1 MVSYT
6 WIPYFTAAV
15 AFVMAYG
22 IGANDVANAFATSV
36 GAKAITLKTA
46 LLIASVMEF
55 SGAFLMGSHVTGTI
69 SKGILDAEYFNDQPE
84 VLMVAMM
91 CALMAAAIWLLVA
104 THFGLP
110 VSTTHS
116 IVGALV
122 GCGLV
127 ARGAGAVNWKGV
139 VEIVVSWFTSPVL
152 SGIFSSILYYI
163 VRTFILRAKNSF
175 ERALKFY
182 PILVAVT
189 FAVNILYIMY
199 KGTPQLKLDETPYWL
214 GITIAVIIGL
224 AIGLV
229 LYFVLVPRL
238 RQKSLAI
245 KDEEEVKASV
255 TIPIANPNAKVE
267 VEIPV
272 ETPVET
278 PAKDVEKA
286 ESTTEEHPVR
296 HSVKDDVAE
305 KVQQLV
311 QRDIHAELKDEES
324 KVYQIHQ
331 KAEKFDART
340 ENVFSYVQVIT
351 ATFDSFC
358 HGAND
363 VANSIGPLAGVL
375 AIYQS
380 HGIPP
385 TSEVPVWVLALGGV
399 GIVLGL
405 ATLGYKIMA
414 SIGVNLV
421 RVTPSRGFTIE
432 MGAAIVVLIGSG
444 LGMPLSTTHCQVG
457 ATVGV
462 GCMEGKGG
470 INWSLLGE
478 VFVGWLVTLVVA
490 GGVGAGVFFFAMG
503 TPTLLPP
510 F

>member
-46 LLIASVMEF
+46 LIIASVMEF

-69 SKGILDAEYFNDQPE
+69 SKGILDPEYFKDAPE

-91 CALMAAAIWLLVA
+91 CALIAAAVWLLVA

-127 ARGAGAVNWKGV
+127 ARGSAAVNWKGV
-139 VEIVVSWFTSPVL
+139 VEIIVSWFTSPVL
-152 SGIFSSILYYI
+152 SGVFSSILYYI

-175 ERALKFY
+175 ERSLKFY

-189 FAVNILYIMY
+189 FAVNILYIIY
-199 KGTPQLKLDETPYWL
+199 KGTPQLNLDKTPYWL
-214 GITIAVIIGL
+214 GITIALLIGS

-229 LYFVLVPRL
+229 FYFVLVPRL
-238 RQKSLAI
+238 RQQSLAI
-245 KDEEEVKASV
+245 KDEEEVKSSLAAPV
-255 TIPIANPNAKVE
+255 VNPDAKVE
-267 VEIPV
+267 IEIPV
-272 ETPVET
+272 ADAKEEKGEKEERNSVKVEV
-278 PAKDVEKA
+278 VEKV
-286 ESTTEEHPVR
+286 H
-296 HSVKDDVAE
+296 
-305 KVQQLV
+305 QLV
-311 QRDIHAELKDEES
+311 ERDIHAELKDEES

-331 KAEKFDART
+331 NAEKFDART
-340 ENVFSYVQVIT
+340 EKVFSYVQVIT

-375 AIYQS
+375 AIYQT
-380 HGIPP
+380 HGVPE

-462 GCMEGKGG
+462 GCMEGKKG

-478 VFVGWLVTLVVA
+478 VFVGWMITLAVA

>member
-1 MVSYT
+1 MSHY
-6 WIPYFTAAV
+6 
-15 AFVMAYG
+15 
-22 IGANDVANAFATSV
+22 
-36 GAKAITLKTA
+36 
-46 LLIASVMEF
+46 LL
-55 SGAFLMGSHVTGTI
+55 LQ
-69 SKGILDAEYFNDQPE
+69 LCP
-84 VLMVAMM
+84 
-91 CALMAAAIWLLVA
+91 
-104 THFGLP
+104 
-110 VSTTHS
+110 
-116 IVGALV
+116 
-122 GCGLV
+122 
-127 ARGAGAVNWKGV
+127 R
-139 VEIVVSWFTSPVL
+139 
-152 SGIFSSILYYI
+152 SILYYI

-182 PILVAVT
+182 PILVAIT

-199 KGTPQLKLDETPYWL
+199 KGTPQLNLDKTPYWL
-214 GITIAVIIGL
+214 GITIALLIGS

-229 LYFVLVPRL
+229 LYYVLVPRL
-238 RQKSLAI
+238 RQQSLAI
-245 KDEEEVKASV
+245 KDEEEVKSSLAAPV
-255 TIPIANPNAKVE
+255 VNPETNPEAKVEIEIPIADAKE
-267 VEIPV
+267 EEAEK
-272 ETPVET
+272 ET
-278 PAKDVEKA
+278 K
-286 ESTTEEHPVR
+286 EER
-296 HSVKDDVAE
+296 NSVKVDVVE

-340 ENVFSYVQVIT
+340 EKVFSYVQVIT

-380 HGIPP
+380 HGIPE
-385 TSEVPVWVLALGGV
+385 TSEVPVWVLAMGGV

-478 VFVGWLVTLVVA
+478 VFVGWLITLVVA